1 MIKRTSSA
9 IALVI
14 ASFMCSASLPARAQ
28 QKTAPNEV
36 GVVYYSDS
44 GVFKPLDKEP
54 STQGGRINYAARV
67 ERAHAAV
74 RLPSGQAEVFSV
86 CGVDPTRFKLYKFKS
101 EGNSRTLTISRNN
114 MLIGG
119 SKVVVSKSE
128 VPLSIK
134 REESGCFTLTPRK
147 ALDDGEFGFSPLES
161 MDVFMFGVGDPKY

>member
-1 MIKRTSSA
+1 MIKKAGLA
-9 IALVI
+9 IALVLV
-14 ASFMCSASLPARAQ
+14 SFLGSASLPARAQ
-28 QKTAPNEV
+28 QKSAPDEV
-36 GVVYYSDS
+36 GIVYYSDS
-44 GVFKPLDKEP
+44 GVFKPLEKEP
-54 STQGGRINYAARV
+54 ITQGGRSNYAARV
-67 ERAHAAV
+67 DRAHAAI
-74 RLPSGQAEVFSV
+74 RLPSGQAELFSV

-128 VPLSIK
+128 VQLSIK

-161 MDVFMFGVGDPKY
+161 MDAFMFGVGDPKF